1 MVKLVVAALILVLA
15 GCASQRPDLSQEEWK
30 LREYKNHNKEEVIS
44 AAREVIRLSDPSD
57 VNFENTPDGF
67 NATRTSIGYYVVA
80 NEIDGYA
87 FNFVAQEKNGITRSR
102 LEIEE
107 TEINQS
113 LLTLGLPVGKNG
125 KPDHPYVYDLFYSRI
140 AYLLGDK
147 DEWHRCDDAVS
158 RVSARFGLPN
168 DARKLGMASI
178 CGKFSDDNIPN
189 SASKKVDLF

>member
-1 MVKLVVAALILVLA
+1 MVRTLAAASVILLV
-15 GCASQRPDLSQEEWK
+15 GCASQRPDLSLEEWK
-30 LREYKNHNKEEVIS
+30 LREYKNHNKEEIIA

-57 VNFENTPDGF
+57 VNFENTRDGF
-67 NATRTSIGYYVVA
+67 NATRTSLGYYVVA
-80 NEIDGYA
+80 NEIDAYA
-87 FNFVAQEKNGITRSR
+87 FNFVVQEKDGVTRSR

-125 KPDHPYVYDLFYSRI
+125 KPDYPYVYDLFYARM

-158 RVSARFGLPN
+158 RVSARYGLPN

>member
-1 MVKLVVAALILVLA
+1 MVRTLVAASILLLA
-15 GCASQRPDLSQEEWK
+15 GCASQRPDLSLEEWK
-30 LREYKNHNKEEVIS
+30 LREYKNHNKEEVIA

-57 VNFENTPDGF
+57 VNFENTRDGF
-67 NATRTSIGYYVVA
+67 NATRTSLGYYVVA
-80 NEIDGYA
+80 NEIDAYA
-87 FNFVAQEKNGITRSR
+87 FNFVAQEKDGVTRTR

-125 KPDHPYVYDLFYSRI
+125 KPDHPYVYDLFYARM

-158 RVSARFGLPN
+158 RVSARYGLPN